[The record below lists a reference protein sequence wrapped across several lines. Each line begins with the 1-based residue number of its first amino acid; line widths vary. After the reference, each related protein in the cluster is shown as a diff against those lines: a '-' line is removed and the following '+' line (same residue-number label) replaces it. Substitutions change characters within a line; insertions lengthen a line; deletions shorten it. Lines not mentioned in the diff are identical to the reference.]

1 MEPGEAGTR
10 AASGENGGASDDAA
24 SGEDQA

>member
-10 AASGENGGASDDAA
+10 ATNGETVGATDGAA
-24 SGEDQA
+24 SGVDQA